1 MKRYHGGHTDTRG
14 CDTRRVDSSVDSP
27 SGRAEN
33 VDRVSLF
40 IIIPVHNRLEFTRA
54 CLTSLRRQSVRDFI
68 VVVVDDGS
76 TDGTGD
82 VLAEEFPEVRVLRGD
97 GTLWWTGATNV
108 GVRWTM
114 RRASD
119 AAAIVTLNN
128 DTLPPPDY
136 IGRLLAAKASR
147 PSALVGSLL
156 VRAAD
161 RTTIVDGGIRISWP
175 IAKYT
180 SDQEK
185 QALPAVRNPHPV
197 FYRVD
202 VLSGCGTMIPIRL
215 FKKVGIY
222 DERRLRH
229 YAADYELS
237 RRALAAGFPL
247 YVDKTSILYVHERES
262 GLHSAVGDRDLRAL
276 ARSFWGIGSAT
287 DLRLRWR
294 FARRACPRRW
304 QPTYIPCD
312 YARVLMGSLRR
323 HWTNR
328 SYEDPRR
335 EGGDGV
341 R

>member
-1 MKRYHGGHTDTRG
+1 MDPG
-14 CDTRRVDSSVDSP
+14 VDPP
-27 SGRAEN
+27 SGRAQK
-33 VDRVSLF
+33 VDRASLF

-54 CLTSLRRQSVRDFI
+54 CLAALRRQSVRDFTVI
-68 VVVVDDGS
+68 VVDDGS
-76 TDGTGD
+76 TDGTRD
-82 VLAEEFPEVRVLRGD
+82 ALAVEFPEVRVLSGD
-97 GTLWWTGATNV
+97 GSLWWTGATNV

-114 RRASD
+114 RQAS
-119 AAAIVTLNN
+119 AGAAIVTLNN

-136 IGRLLAAKASR
+136 IGRLAAAKASR
-147 PSALVGSLL
+147 PGALVGSLL

-161 RTTIVDGGIRISWP
+161 RKTIVDGGIRISWP

-180 SDQEK
+180 SDQER
-185 QALPAVRNPHPV
+185 QALPTDRNPHPV
-197 FYRVD
+197 FYPVD
-202 VLSGCGTMIPIRL
+202 VLSGCGTLIPIRV
-215 FKKVGIY
+215 FKRVGIY
-222 DERRLRH
+222 DQRRLRH

-312 YARVLMGSLRR
+312 YARVLVGSLRR
-323 HWTNR
+323 HLTNTGC
-328 SYEDPRR
+328 EDPRR
-335 EGGDGV
+335 EGGGAL
-341 R
+341 